1 MRSVKV
7 AVSWSGGKE
16 SCFACQKAIFDG
28 FEVSYLLNL
37 ISKEGKCRSHGVDSR
52 LMVAQSQAIEIPI
65 IQKMVEWNT
74 YEKDFITA
82 LQEMKQQGIEGMVF
96 GDVHEIPGQGHAG
109 WVDRVC
115 SEVSIKPI
123 KPLWSMS
130 PEQIINDFIDEG
142 FEAFVV
148 RVHAN
153 ILGDE
158 WLGLRVDRN
167 FVSNLKRLG
176 KKLSVNICGEFGEY
190 HTIVTDGPLFK
201 RRLRLSSG
209 NKRLENGRWTLEI
222 SGFELEDKK
231 SFREQ

>member
-1 MRSVKV
+1 MKV

-16 SCFACQKAIFDG
+16 SCFACQKAILDG
-28 FEVSYLLNL
+28 FEVVYLLNL
-37 ISKEGKCRSHGVDSR
+37 ISKEGMCRSHGVDSR
-52 LMVAQSQAIEIPI
+52 LMVTQSQAIEIPI
-65 IQKMVEWNT
+65 IQRRVEWNT

-82 LQEMKQQGIEGMVF
+82 LQELKQQGIEGVVF

-115 SEVSIKPI
+115 GEVNIKPI

-148 RVHAN
+148 RVQAN
-153 ILGDE
+153 LLGDE
-158 WLGLRVDRN
+158 WLGRRIDRD
-167 FVSNLKRLG
+167 FVSDLNRLG
-176 KKLSVNICGEFGEY
+176 KKLGVDICGEFGEY
-190 HTIVTDGPLFK
+190 HTIVTNGPLFK
-201 RRLRLSSG
+201 RRLRLSLG